1 MSDERKK
8 ILEMLESGKI
18 KADEALELLNAIGEE
33 EVIEEPTKSKPG
45 KAKFLRVRI
54 DAAGKEGKEK
64 AKVNVNIPL
73 SVAKKVTSLKGL
85 IPKSAKKEMEK
96 EGFNIDDIDLQEL
109 IKAFENGEMDENLV
123 DIEAGDG
130 DDRVVVKVYVD

>member
-8 ILEMLESGKI
+8 ILEMLENGKI
-18 KADEALELLNAIGEE
+18 KADEALELLNAIGED
-33 EVIEEPTKSKPG
+33 EVIVEPAKNKPG

-54 DAAGKEGKEK
+54 DAAEKDGKDR

-96 EGFNIDDIDLQEL
+96 EGFSIDDIDLQEL
-109 IKAFENGEMDENLV
+109 IEAFENGDMDENLV